1 MEQTTQQSQLD
12 QPASAAA
19 APAGQIQPSAPKRIG
34 KYVLEEFLGGG
45 MSHVFRARDSV
56 LGRRVAIKVLTEK
69 GLSDVE
75 VKARFLQE
83 ARFASNIQHENIIS
97 IFDFGVEG
105 GRPFMVMEYVEGKS
119 LRKAI
124 KEDSVGDIGAKIR
137 IAIQVGRALD
147 FIHENK
153 VVHRDVKPENVHI
166 DLNGRVRLMDFGIAS
181 AAPDPAANGEK
192 KRSDQ
197 AVGTPFYMAPEQVL
211 GQPLTKQADVYSFG
225 VMLFELFTGK
235 RAVDGEDV
243 QKIFHKILYDELDL
257 EALQDADVPESV
269 IGVIVRCTS
278 KQLSGRPRSL
288 GEVCDG
294 LEKIIG
300 KQASSTGK
308 HKAVRPGM
316 LSPSATRP
324 EGDRVQL
331 SMKPP
336 PPAGRPVSA
345 VSAERE
351 PEAKP
356 KPRTVQPNFYQPSF
370 AKSASA
376 EPGSA
381 EATTRTTGVSAT
393 PRAGSE
399 VQVTPESAGFK
410 VARGSQGKANREE
423 ELELPWYMAMLP
435 EPLQTQTGLMLI
447 AAGSMMFLMMA
458 LFWMMSRMGVI

>member
-12 QPASAAA
+12 QPASASA
-19 APAGQIQPSAPKRIG
+19 APAGQAQPAAPKRIG

-69 GLSDVE
+69 GLADVE

-166 DLNGRVRLMDFGIAS
+166 DLNSRVRLMDFGIAS
-181 AAPDPAANGEK
+181 AAPDPAASGQK
-192 KRSDQ
+192 PRSDQ

-211 GQPLTKQADVYSFG
+211 GQPLTKQADVYSYG
-225 VMLFELFTGK
+225 ILLFELFTGK
-235 RAVDGEDV
+235 RAVEGEDV

-257 EALQDADVPESV
+257 EALKAADVPDSV

-278 KQLSGRPRSL
+278 KQLGGRPRSL

-294 LEKIIG
+294 LEKIVG

-308 HKAVRPGM
+308 HKALRPGI

-324 EGDRVQL
+324 EGERVQL

-336 PPAGRPVSA
+336 PPASRSA
-345 VSAERE
+345 GAAPAERA
-351 PEAKP
+351 PEQERRA
-356 KPRTVQPNFYQPSF
+356 VQSRFYQPSF
-370 AKSASA
+370 SRPAD
-376 EPGSA
+376 PGSA

-393 PRAGSE
+393 RPAEPE
-399 VQVTPESAGFK
+399 VQVIAEPAALQPT
-410 VARGSQGKANREE
+410 RGTVKGKDD
-423 ELELPWYMAMLP
+423 LELPWYMAMLP
-435 EPLQTQTGLMLI
+435 EPLQTQTGLMLV

-458 LFWMMSRMGVI
+458 LFWMMSRLGVI